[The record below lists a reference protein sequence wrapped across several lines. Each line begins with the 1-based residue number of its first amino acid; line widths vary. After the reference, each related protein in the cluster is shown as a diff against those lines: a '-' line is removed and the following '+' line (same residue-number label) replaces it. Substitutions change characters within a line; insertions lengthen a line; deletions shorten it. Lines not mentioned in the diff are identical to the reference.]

1 MKGRWIKSD
10 PLMGSTGR
18 EDFRGTGKVTTP
30 PSPAPPGRAV
40 PYAATLSAPPA
51 SDGAFCPLFVP
62 CARSASPPG
71 STRPARPSRSP
82 TATPR
87 WRSGWSRCR
96 PPGAPCSTTNTA
108 TKKSACTRWPRP
120 TGSATTSST
129 WPQVGR
135 GRVRGGHSLPGGTFP
150 AVGSGAGA
158 AFPAW
163 HMLVRQERAAAFW
176 EQLKAASL
184 PAWALGTIPGT
195 GERGTA
201 LPRCGLD
208 CCGAQILSKGAAP
221 SFSGAS
227 RVVLIPPVRGV
238 CSLGGTCRDLNS

>member
-1 MKGRWIKSD
+1 ME
-10 PLMGSTGR
+10 PLS
-18 EDFRGTGKVTTP
+18 
-30 PSPAPPGRAV
+30 
-40 PYAATLSAPPA
+40 
-51 SDGAFCPLFVP
+51 
-62 CARSASPPG
+62 
-71 STRPARPSRSP
+71 PSRSP
-82 TATPR
+82 LFHNKHRYQKIGVHEVAAADGQRYNVLYLATGGEGT
-87 WRSGWSRCR
+87 RS
-96 PPGAPCSTTNTA
+96 
-108 TKKSACTRWPRP
+108 
-120 TGSATTSST
+120 
-129 WPQVGR
+129 
-135 GRVRGGHSLPGGTFP
+135 GGTFP
-150 AVGSGAGA
+150 AWGDIPRGGSGAGA